1 MDRAEVT
8 LGFYSMLEELEAQI
22 GGSRRVGSATGRMNW
37 PERGRA
43 LLRGVRRVSG
53 CVGGACDR
61 VENLR

>member
-37 PERGRA
+37 PD
-43 LLRGVRRVSG
+43 RGV
-53 CVGGACDR
+53 CFFF
-61 VENLR
+61 